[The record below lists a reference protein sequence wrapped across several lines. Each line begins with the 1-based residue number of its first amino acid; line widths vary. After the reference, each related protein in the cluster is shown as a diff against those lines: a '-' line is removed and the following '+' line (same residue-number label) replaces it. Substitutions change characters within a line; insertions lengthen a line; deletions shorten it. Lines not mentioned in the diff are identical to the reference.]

1 MLGLQTVPSLKRCP
15 IFRVSFIERFCC
27 TRRRLVSEK
36 TINAFT
42 CGVCMFR
49 LEENT
54 EDLTCMLYCAVPIL
68 DYTSLGFWQMV
79 TVLESDVST
88 HTRVITSND

>member
-1 MLGLQTVPSLKRCP
+1 MQEECQNMGKK
-15 IFRVSFIERFCC
+15 E
-27 TRRRLVSEK
+27 
-36 TINAFT
+36 
-42 CGVCMFR
+42 MFKS
-49 LEENT
+49 EENS

-68 DYTSLGFWQMV
+68 DYTSLGFWQMA

>member
-1 MLGLQTVPSLKRCP
+1 
-15 IFRVSFIERFCC
+15 
-27 TRRRLVSEK
+27 
-36 TINAFT
+36 
-42 CGVCMFR
+42 MFK
-49 LEENT
+49 LEENS